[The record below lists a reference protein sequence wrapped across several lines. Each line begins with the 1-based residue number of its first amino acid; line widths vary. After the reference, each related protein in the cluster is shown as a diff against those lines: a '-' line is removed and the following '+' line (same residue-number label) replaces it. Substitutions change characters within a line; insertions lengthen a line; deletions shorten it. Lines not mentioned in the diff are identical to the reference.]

1 MRSTTDC
8 ETRYIRRILNSDQ
21 EIPSGHPLTFDEETT
36 QMNASTALLEP
47 RALATWMKVSDAN
60 ANALDTIFDAEV
72 DDIKVAAFS
81 SDCCGSNNYEDP
93 R

>member
-1 MRSTTDC
+1 MNVSAT
-8 ETRYIRRILNSDQ
+8 LSD
-21 EIPSGHPLTFDEETT
+21 PK
-36 QMNASTALLEP
+36 AV
-47 RALATWMKVSDAN
+47 ATWVKFSGAN
-60 ANALDTIFDAEV
+60 ANALDTIFEAEV

>member
-1 MRSTTDC
+1 
-8 ETRYIRRILNSDQ
+8 
-21 EIPSGHPLTFDEETT
+21 
-36 QMNASTALLEP
+36 MNVSATLLDP
-47 RALATWMKVSDAN
+47 KAVATWMKVSGAN
-60 ANALDTIFDAEV
+60 ANALDTIFEAEV

>member
-1 MRSTTDC
+1 MNVSAT
-8 ETRYIRRILNSDQ
+8 LSD
-21 EIPSGHPLTFDEETT
+21 PKTV
-36 QMNASTALLEP
+36 
-47 RALATWMKVSDAN
+47 ATWMKFSSAN
-60 ANALDTIFDAEV
+60 ANALDTIFEAEV

>member
-1 MRSTTDC
+1 
-8 ETRYIRRILNSDQ
+8 
-21 EIPSGHPLTFDEETT
+21 
-36 QMNASTALLEP
+36 
-47 RALATWMKVSDAN
+47 MKVSDAN

>member
-1 MRSTTDC
+1 
-8 ETRYIRRILNSDQ
+8 
-21 EIPSGHPLTFDEETT
+21 
-36 QMNASTALLEP
+36 MNVSATLLDP
-47 RALATWMKVSDAN
+47 KAIATWMKFSGAN
-60 ANALDTIFDAEV
+60 ANALDTIFEAEV